1 MARDTSPS
9 FWKETAVVAL
19 FNTGSSCMLSNYTRT
34 PIPILNNFFKIFER
48 IVSGH
53 LGYIAFYVQT

>member
-1 MARDTSPS
+1 MARDTFSS

-19 FNTGSSCMLSNYTRT
+19 FNTGSSCMLSNYT

-53 LGYIAFYVQT
+53 LGYITLYVQT